1 MALKQADRVESNNP
15 SAYGIVRA
23 VEVTGHRTVK
33 DLPSLYSI
41 PDCILSD
48 SKTNS
53 ENDAIG
59 QEWYVI
65 SESSYYSLINWE
77 NRKSSSGWVQS
88 VAGDGSN
95 ITLKG
100 FETLPEDQITEE
112 QLTPVPSDTVNTG
125 IAKLHRAILNNEEVE
140 AAALVKIKE
149 SVGLGDDLSYSPTAD
164 LISGAKNISEALDT
178 IANNS
183 GGGNGTIDSEVLDNV
198 LDILS

>member
-23 VEVTGHRTVK
+23 VEVTGHRSVK
-33 DLPSLYSI
+33 DLSALYLI

-48 SKTNS
+48 SKVNS

-77 NRKSSSGWVQS
+77 KRRTAEGWSQSSSG
-88 VAGDGSN
+88 GSGN
-95 ITLKG
+95 TITLDG
-100 FETLPEDQITEE
+100 FEVLPEDQVTEE
-112 QLTPVPSDTVNTG
+112 QLTPVPSDTINQG

-140 AAALVKIKE
+140 AAVLVKMKE
-149 SVGLGDDLSYSPTAD
+149 SIGLEDDLSYSPKSP
-164 LISGAKNISEALDT
+164 LISSSTSITEAIET
-178 IANNS
+178 IANTA
-183 GGGNGTIDSEVLDNV
+183 GTGTIDSEKLDNV
-198 LDILS
+198 LDILT

>member
-23 VEVTGHRTVK
+23 VEVTGHRSVK
-33 DLPSLYSI
+33 DLSALYSI

-48 SKTNS
+48 SKTNN

-65 SESSYYSLINWE
+65 SEGSYYSLVSWE
-77 NRKSSSGWVQS
+77 NRKSESGWTKS
-88 VAGDGSN
+88 VSGDGSN
-95 ITLKG
+95 IVLKD
-100 FETLPEDQITEE
+100 FSVLPEDQITEE
-112 QLTPVPSDTVNTG
+112 QLTPLPTDTINKG

-149 SVGLGDDLSYSPTAD
+149 SVGLGDDLSYSPKSP
-164 LISGAKNISEALDT
+164 LISSAKNISEAIET

-183 GGGNGTIDSEVLDNV
+183 GGSGTIDSEVLDNV